1 MASKRLKTVQPD
13 VPTQLRSLRGTVS
26 VDIAVD
32 GAGNVMAAVPKSG
45 PPELYTVSLNAVK
58 QWRYQPT
65 SIHASPVMVMTTV
78 EFKYQ

>member
-1 MASKRLKTVQPD
+1 ML
-13 VPTQLRSLRGTVS
+13 

-45 PPELYTVSLNAVK
+45 PPDLYTVSLNAVK

-65 SIHASPVMVMTTV
+65 LLNGSPVIVMTTV
-78 EFKYQ
+78 ELQYE